1 MLGRKL
7 EPRVGCSKIA
17 KIFLDNGTN
26 IECVIQN
33 RSTIG
38 VCIEAESPTRIPDSF
53 MLAMRA
59 DGIKRACRVVWRFG
73 KRIGLA
79 FE

>member
-7 EPRVGCSKIA
+7 EPRVGCSKAA

-33 RSTIG
+33 RSTTGI
-38 VCIEAESPTRIPDSF
+38 CIEAESPTRIPDSF
-53 MLAMRA
+53 TLAMST
-59 DGIKRACRVVWRFG
+59 DGVKRACRVVWRFG